1 MSVRRM
7 MLFTLGAKIK
17 NLIEAFKTRVFAAQ
31 GEFEAE
37 TCLEAQLTD
46 LDNKGL
52 LDSSSFVVTPN
63 GYEENLLF
71 SVIPNTSAS
80 DLMVTR
86 ATTGTRVN
94 ADGLIEQVPYN
105 LLSQSQNFE
114 NVFWIKQRTTIGQ
127 NVILAPD
134 GTLTADNVI
143 ANNGVTYEYTGVNGV
158 NVISSSFSLNTEQR
172 TVSFYLKY
180 NGLNRIRVIYGST
193 SSLSVPVFVEVDLQ
207 LGIITNSNGGVV
219 ASNFFIEDAGNGWY
233 RVGFNF
239 VTTLSPTNNRFA
251 VALGDTT
258 KTTGNG
264 IDGVYV
270 WGAQLV
276 TGTQPRDY
284 FPTTNRFNVPRIDY
298 SSGSCPSILVE
309 PQRTNL
315 VLRSEEFDN
324 TSIWQSQVLG
334 TGVNPIRIANAAIS
348 PDGAQNA
355 DRITFN
361 RGAGNTITDQSVIN
375 QQITISTTGT
385 YIFSVWLKA
394 SASEDVGKQV
404 FIRCGSASPLLAV
417 TLTASWVRFQ
427 TSASVTAG
435 SNSFQIGS
443 RGTVTLNNIVT
454 ADIWGAQ
461 LELGANATSYIPTT
475 TAAVTRNADIIDNTN
490 MSSLIG
496 QTEGAM
502 YIDFNHQRL
511 NPLADSIIA
520 TISNGVIS
528 NSLVF
533 AVLMNGDF
541 AAILRTSGTTVIFIS
556 IPAASFTLGRKKIV
570 ISYKSGNTNLYV
582 NGVKIGSTNTTA
594 FTFPVTINKFNLGS
608 SATGTALPNTTIN
621 SAALY
626 KTTLTDAQAIQL
638 TTL

>member
-1 MSVRRM
+1 M

-17 NLIEAFKTRVFAAQ
+17 NLIQAFKERVLGDLGQ
-31 GEFEAE
+31 FEAE

-52 LDSSSFVVTPN
+52 LDSASFVLTPN

-71 SVIPNTSAS
+71 AVSPNTSAA
-80 DLMVTR
+80 DLIVTR

-105 LLSQSQNFE
+105 LIQRSEEFE
-114 NVFWIKQRTTIGQ
+114 NALWIKNESSIISNSTISPSGVQ
-127 NVILAPD
+127 NADSFIEN
-134 GTLTADNVI
+134 TATALHQCIFNTSAASGIYTATIYAKPNGRNWLFFNI
-143 ANNGVTYEYTGVNGV
+143 AAAANYGVWFD
-158 NVISSSFSLNTEQR
+158 IQ
-172 TVSFYLKY
+172 
-180 NGLNRIRVIYGST
+180 NGLVGTIQSNIT
-193 SSLSVPVFVEVDLQ
+193 SAS
-207 LGIITNSNGGVV
+207 ITN
-219 ASNFFIEDAGNGWY
+219 AGNGWY
-233 RVGFNF
+233 RCIITANTGLVSPRIS
-239 VTTLSPTNNRFA
+239 VTLSIGNNNTSY
-251 VALGDTT
+251 L
-258 KTTGNG
+258 GNG
-264 IDGVYV
+264 TSGIFI

-298 SSGSCPSILVE
+298 SNGSCPSILVE

-324 TSIWQSQVLG
+324 TSIWQSLILG
-334 TGVNPIRIANAAIS
+334 TGVNPIRIANDAIS
-348 PDGAQNA
+348 PDGTQNA

-361 RGAGNTITDQSVIN
+361 RGAGNTLPDQSVIN

-404 FIRCGSASPLLAV
+404 FIRCGNASALLAV

-427 TSASVTAG
+427 VSANVTAG

-461 LELGANATSYIPTT
+461 LELGANTTSYIPTVAST
-475 TAAVTRNADIIDNTN
+475 VTRNADVIDNTN
-490 MSSLIG
+490 MSTLIG

-502 YIDFNHQRL
+502 YIDFNYQRV
-511 NPLADSIIA
+511 NPLAESYIA
-520 TISNGVIS
+520 TISDGTIS
-528 NSLVF
+528 NSLLFSVLPNQNF
-533 AVLMNGDF
+533 AVF
-541 AAILRTSGTTVIFIS
+541 IRTAGINVIFIS
-556 IPAASFTLGRKKIV
+556 IPAASFTFGRKKIV
-570 ISYKSGNTNLYV
+570 ISYKSGETKLYV
-582 NGVKIGSTNTTA
+582 NGVKIGPTITNA

-608 SATGTALPNTTIN
+608 SWIGVGLVNNTIN
-621 SAALY
+621 SAVLY
-626 KTTLTDAQAIQL
+626 KTVLTDSQAIQL